1 MITKKELEQLESIY
15 KEQEDLKERIEKL
28 EYIQPKIVQDSV
40 KSTSKH
46 FPYIEHTT
54 IIEGLEEG
62 SANKRRKK
70 QIKKLKKI
78 LSENKVKILK
88 QITHIE
94 YELKKIEEEDYE
106 IREIIRYK
114 YEDNLTYIQTAHKMN
129 DKYPQKIYTADSIR
143 MNLKR
148 FFEKNK

>member
-28 EYIQPKIVQDSV
+28 ESIQPIVQDSV
-40 KSTSKH
+40 RSTSKH

-94 YELKKIEEEDYE
+94 YELKKIEEEDSD
-106 IREIIRYK
+106 IRKIIRLK
-114 YEDNLTYIQTAHKMN
+114 YEDNLSWVQVMF
-129 DKYPQKIYTADSIR
+129 R
-143 MNLKR
+143 MNYSSEDTARKKIDR
-148 FFEKNK
+148 FLEKYK